1 MTQVPAAV
9 KTEVQPMKVF
19 HDIPTFIVHRAESV
33 RWRSAAATE
42 AREILAVTNWLEA
55 DVRRSADGRL
65 VVFHNETVPSGE
77 RTGSLQFDSL
87 ASLGVRSLEQFITDL
102 PRGFCVVLDVK
113 NSIDDAISPVQLTT
127 GYIAVEATQR
137 IAKDRRVLLTS
148 FDPSIILRAR
158 QDGTPFYVGLTT
170 WQPVPLRESIP
181 TARSLSVDVLAAHI
195 DALRPNGVELGDS
208 AVTLSAHIDIAH
220 QAGLQVACWGG
231 EELSI
236 SDIDYLVELGIDAI
250 YIDKD
255 NLRRVHQ
262 HRR

>member
-1 MTQVPAAV
+1 
-9 KTEVQPMKVF
+9 MKVF
-19 HDIPTFIVHRAESV
+19 DDIPTFIVHRAESMQ
-33 RWRSAAATE
+33 WRSAEATQ
-42 AREILAVTNWLEA
+42 AREILAITNWLEA

-87 ASLGVRSLEQFITDL
+87 ARLGVRSLEQFISDL
-102 PRGFCVVLDVK
+102 PSDFCIVLDVK

-127 GYIAVEATQR
+127 GYIAVQAIR
-137 IAKDRRVLLTS
+137 HIAKDRRILLTS

-158 QDGTPFYVGLTT
+158 QDSIPVYVGLTT

-208 AVTLSAHIDIAH
+208 AVTLSAHIGIAH

-231 EELSI
+231 EEMSV

-250 YIDKD
+250 YINED
-255 NLRRVHQ
+255 NLRRVYL